1 MKEKWDVDIKPQNK
15 LLDLNLKDVWTY
27 KDLLFLFVKRDF
39 IAEYKQTILGPIWY
53 LIEPIVTALTYFII
67 LHKMGGM
74 PTDGLPPLLFYL
86 SGLTIWNYFSTSLI
100 KTSDTFI
107 ANSNIFGKVYF
118 PRLIVPLSIIISNLI
133 KFGLQFG
140 LLIFFV
146 FYFTITGEFNFEWGW
161 RLFLLPI
168 PIFLMAGMSLGFGLL
183 ISSLTTKYRD
193 LKFAMAFGIRLF
205 MYASSVILSINTM
218 PQYFYNIFKWNP
230 IAGIVELFRAI
241 LLGVNSIDVFS
252 IIYSVVFLIILVFVG
267 VVVFGKTEKNFMDTV

>member
-1 MKEKWDVDIKPQNK
+1 
-15 LLDLNLKDVWTY
+15 
-27 KDLLFLFVKRDF
+27 
-39 IAEYKQTILGPIWY
+39 
-53 LIEPIVTALTYFII
+53 
-67 LHKMGGM
+67 MGGM